1 MKHSFIIK
9 SIEANVCKKLTFET
23 VLDFKSEDLRKSL
36 QLFTHYKVLDYNPK
50 VKTFSEI
57 KLVSF
62 EQAIKYLQSMRF
74 YYEEPVIKS
83 REKLVPIVSFHGLY
97 CPFEVS
103 IGMWY
108 GVTNTFFEE
117 VPYSPIR
124 DYKMSFVE
132 MLEELFPEYEV
143 KVAKSGA
150 PYIRENLRIT
160 VKNNIVTVNKVT
172 EESYTDIITKV
183 AEY

>member
-9 SIEANVCKKLTFET
+9 SLEANICEKLTFET
-23 VLDFKSEDLRKSL
+23 FLDFKSKDLRKSL
-36 QLFTHYKVLDYNPK
+36 QRLTSYKVLYYDPK
-50 VKTFSEI
+50 VKPFSET
-57 KLVSF
+57 KLVSL
-62 EQAIKYLQSMRF
+62 EHALKYLQSLRF
-74 YYEEPVIKS
+74 YYEEPVIKT

-103 IGMWY
+103 IGTWC
-108 GVTNTFFEE
+108 GVTNTFFKD

-132 MLEELFPEYEV
+132 MIEELFPEYEV
-143 KVAKSGA
+143 KMAKSGA

-172 EESYTDIITKV
+172 KESYIERVTRV

>member
-9 SIEANVCKKLTFET
+9 SLEANVCKKLTFET
-23 VLDFKSEDLRKSL
+23 VLDFKYKDLRKSL
-36 QLFTHYKVLDYNPK
+36 QRVTPYKVLDYNPK
-50 VKTFSEI
+50 VKTFSET
-57 KLVSF
+57 KLVSL
-62 EQAIKYLQSMRF
+62 EQAIKYLQSLRF
-74 YYEEPVIKS
+74 YYEELVIKT
-83 REKLVPIVSFHGLY
+83 RKKLVPMVSFHGLH

-103 IGMWY
+103 IGTWC
-108 GVTNTFFEE
+108 GVTNTFFKN

-143 KVAKSGA
+143 KIAKSGA

-160 VKNNIVTVNKVT
+160 VKDNIVTVNKVT
-172 EESYTDIITKV
+172 KESYIERVTRV
-183 AEY
+183 AKY